1 MGSWSELFGRRQNC
15 QLKYRQYFEIQ
26 CKTETFFPFHVE
38 MFQWLSVSQEFQ
50 FLFRSSYVGTD
61 TQFTVSHE
69 DVFLLF
75 G

>member
-1 MGSWSELFGRRQNC
+1 MGSWIELFGRRKNY
-15 QLKYRQYFEIQ
+15 QLIYTQYFEIQ
-26 CKTETFFPFHVE
+26 CKTEMFFPFHVE
-38 MFQWLSVSQEFQ
+38 TFQRLSVSQEFH

-69 DVFLLF
+69 DFFLLF